1 MSERKSREQV
11 PDEEEVWACVAAIPP
26 FVFYFFLFLFLFF
39 FFPPSLFCAFLLPV
53 SVAAREELEEEEE
66 KKKEPSTI
74 IPLAKIPSRR
84 CMRETEKNFPKFENA
99 RLRAP
104 TRKGEIT
111 MRSNYHEERERE
123 REEKSSRF
131 SGVRRFSRQEVSSKD
146 KDKTLTQLR
155 ATRIRR
161 RGRGRR

>member
-26 FVFYFFLFLFLFF
+26 FVFYFFLFLFVF
-39 FFPPSLFCAFLLPV
+39 FFPPTVSFARSFCPSPSQHAKNWRRRRRRRKRSPRRLFRWRRFLREDACAKRRRISRNSRTLVFELQRGREKLPCD
-53 SVAAREELEEEEE
+53 L
-66 KKKEPSTI
+66 
-74 IPLAKIPSRR
+74 
-84 CMRETEKNFPKFENA
+84 
-99 RLRAP
+99 
-104 TRKGEIT
+104 IT
-111 MRSNYHEERERE
+111 TKRERE

>member
-84 CMRETEKNFPKFENA
+84 CMREIEKNFPKFENA
-99 RLRAP
+99 RPRSP

-111 MRSNYHEERERE
+111 MRSNYEERERE
-123 REEKSSRF
+123 GEEKSSRF

>member
-84 CMRETEKNFPKFENA
+84 CMREIEKNFPKFENA
-99 RLRAP
+99 RPRSP

-111 MRSNYHEERERE
+111 MRSNYEKRERE
-123 REEKSSRF
+123 REGEEKSRF
-131 SGVRRFSRQEVSSKD
+131 SGIRRFSRQEVSSKD

>member
-1 MSERKSREQV
+1 MGVRG
-11 PDEEEVWACVAAIPP
+11 CHPP
-26 FVFYFFLFLFLFF
+26 LRLLFLSISLPLLLL
-39 FFPPSLFCAFLLPV
+39 PPNSLFCAFLLPV
-53 SVAAREELEEEEE
+53 SVAAREELEEEEEE

>member
-1 MSERKSREQV
+1 MGVRG
-11 PDEEEVWACVAAIPP
+11 CHPP
-26 FVFYFFLFLFLFF
+26 LRLLFLSISLRLLL
-39 FFPPSLFCAFLLPV
+39 PPNSLFCAFLLPV
-53 SVAAREELEEEEE
+53 SVAAREELEEEEEE

-99 RLRAP
+99 RPRSP

>member
-1 MSERKSREQV
+1 MGVRG
-11 PDEEEVWACVAAIPP
+11 CHPP
-26 FVFYFFLFLFLFF
+26 LRLLFLSISLRLLL
-39 FFPPSLFCAFLLPV
+39 PPNSLFCAFLLPV

-84 CMRETEKNFPKFENA
+84 CMREIEKNFPKFENA
-99 RLRAP
+99 RPRSP

-111 MRSNYHEERERE
+111 MRSNYEERERE
-123 REEKSSRF
+123 GEEKSSRF

>member
-1 MSERKSREQV
+1 MGVRG
-11 PDEEEVWACVAAIPP
+11 CHPP
-26 FVFYFFLFLFLFF
+26 LRLLFLSISLRLLL
-39 FFPPSLFCAFLLPV
+39 PPNSLFCAFLLPV
-53 SVAAREELEEEEE
+53 SVAAREELEEEEEE

-99 RLRAP
+99 RPRSP

-111 MRSNYHEERERE
+111 MRSNYEERERE
-123 REEKSSRF
+123 GEEKSSRF